1 MAKDY
6 YDTLGVARTATR
18 EEIKK
23 AYKRLAKQYHPDLN
37 KDDPGAER
45 KFKEINEAAAVL
57 GDEEKRR
64 NYDSLGH
71 DAFTQSSRGGGNGF
85 NGFDSSGFAADVDF
99 GDIFES
105 FFGGS
110 DLFGTRRG
118 RSGRGQ
124 DLRYDLAVSLREAA
138 FGAKKRFT
146 LRKQST
152 CPSCGG
158 SGGAEVETCSTCHG
172 TGHVRQ
178 TRKTPF
184 GYFQTT
190 GACPECDGHGTVIL
204 KECPRCRGAGRV
216 EQQKEL
222 EVDIPAGVESGMR
235 LRVPGEGEP
244 AGRGSQPGDLY
255 LFLTVASD
263 EFFEREGNDVR
274 LEVPISFF
282 QAVFGDEIEV
292 PTLDGKAKLKIPAG
306 TQSGTLFRLKGK
318 GLGHLHSGGRGDQ
331 FVKVQVV
338 TPKRLTRKQE
348 QQLKA
353 LADEFGVTPDKGFFE
368 KLKEH
373 FR

>member
-23 AYKRLAKQYHPDLN
+23 AYKKLAKQYHPDLN

-45 KFKEINEAAAVL
+45 KFKEVNEAAAVL

-71 DAFTQSSRGGGNGF
+71 DAFTRSSKGGGQGF
-85 NGFDSSGFAADVDF
+85 SGFDSSGFAADMDF

-110 DLFGTRRG
+110 DLFGTRRS
-118 RSGRGQ
+118 RSRKGQ
-124 DLRYDLAVSLREAA
+124 DLRYDLTVSLREAA

-146 LRKQST
+146 LRKQSA

-158 SGGAEVETCSTCHG
+158 SGGEKVETCSTCHG

-178 TRKTPF
+178 TRQTPF

-190 GACPECDGHGTVIL
+190 GACPDCEGHGTVIL
-204 KECPRCRGAGRV
+204 EECRKCHGAGRV
-216 EQQKEL
+216 EQQKEI

-306 TQSGTLFRLKGK
+306 TQSGTLFRLRGK
-318 GLGHLHSGGRGDQ
+318 GLGHLNAGGRGDQ
-331 FVKVQVV
+331 FVKAQIV
-338 TPKRLTRKQE
+338 TPKRLTRQQE

-353 LADEFGVTPDKGFFE
+353 LAEEFGATPDKGFFA